1 MTFVMLKQF
10 TRAERGWIMYDWA
23 NSAFSAIISAIILPN
38 FYTTITA
45 GIPEAGPRWGY
56 ATSIATL
63 ICAVCAPFFGTLG
76 DYKGYKKKLFTIF
89 VLLGVIATGAL
100 AFTSNWQLMLV
111 LYILGTIGFNASCV
125 FYDGF
130 LPDVTTEARMDKV
143 STYGYGLGYIGG
155 STIPL
160 LIAMAL
166 IILGENW
173 GIPSDVACQ
182 ISFMITAVWWLVF
195 TIPMWRH
202 VHQVHYT
209 EHQGNVISQSFQ
221 RISTVGKRIIKIR
234 PLVYFLIAYFF
245 YIDGV
250 GTIIHMATIF
260 GTNMG
265 LDSNYLIV
273 ILLVVQLVAFPFAI
287 LYGKMSVKYGV
298 RNMILFGIA
307 TYMVVCLVAL
317 GLEPLRLMGE
327 IPLLLGFVV
336 LAFLVGTA
344 QGGIQALSRSFYGK
358 LVPENSANEFFGF
371 FDIFGKFSAVLGPFL
386 FSLVWDSTQQVHL
399 GIIPVLLMFVIG
411 LLLFLKVPSSMKK
424 ITLGSHAEK

>member
-1 MTFVMLKQF
+1 
-10 TRAERGWIMYDWA
+10 
-23 NSAFSAIISAIILPN
+23 
-38 FYTTITA
+38 
-45 GIPEAGPRWGY
+45 
-56 ATSIATL
+56 
-63 ICAVCAPFFGTLG
+63 
-76 DYKGYKKKLFTIF
+76 
-89 VLLGVIATGAL
+89 
-100 AFTSNWQLMLV
+100 
-111 LYILGTIGFNASCV
+111 
-125 FYDGF
+125 
-130 LPDVTTEARMDKV
+130 
-143 STYGYGLGYIGG
+143 
-155 STIPL
+155 
-160 LIAMAL
+160 
-166 IILGENW
+166 
-173 GIPSDVACQ
+173 
-182 ISFMITAVWWLVF
+182 MITAVWWLVF

-307 TYMVVCLVAL
+307 TYMAVCLVAL

-327 IPLLLGFVV
+327 IQAAVGFCCTG
-336 LAFLVGTA
+336 FP
-344 QGGIQALSRSFYGK
+344 GGHRSGRH
-358 LVPENSANEFFGF
+358 SGA
-371 FDIFGKFSAVLGPFL
+371 
-386 FSLVWDSTQQVHL
+386 
-399 GIIPVLLMFVIG
+399 
-411 LLLFLKVPSSMKK
+411 
-424 ITLGSHAEK
+424 

>member
-1 MTFVMLKQF
+1 
-10 TRAERGWIMYDWA
+10 
-23 NSAFSAIISAIILPN
+23 
-38 FYTTITA
+38 
-45 GIPEAGPRWGY
+45 
-56 ATSIATL
+56 
-63 ICAVCAPFFGTLG
+63 
-76 DYKGYKKKLFTIF
+76 
-89 VLLGVIATGAL
+89 
-100 AFTSNWQLMLV
+100 
-111 LYILGTIGFNASCV
+111 
-125 FYDGF
+125 
-130 LPDVTTEARMDKV
+130 
-143 STYGYGLGYIGG
+143 
-155 STIPL
+155 
-160 LIAMAL
+160 
-166 IILGENW
+166 
-173 GIPSDVACQ
+173 
-182 ISFMITAVWWLVF
+182 
-195 TIPMWRH
+195 
-202 VHQVHYT
+202 
-209 EHQGNVISQSFQ
+209 
-221 RISTVGKRIIKIR
+221 
-234 PLVYFLIAYFF
+234 
-245 YIDGV
+245 
-250 GTIIHMATIF
+250 MATIF